1 MALWRVTDLEIS
13 DFVLFCFIASR
24 NVLRNILTE
33 HHSTHTIF
41 SQREQQL
48 NFYAD
53 TFEIGNLRGAAVN
66 SCSDLKLKFS

>member
-13 DFVLFCFIASR
+13 DFVLFCFIALR

-33 HHSTHTIF
+33 HHSSHTIF

-53 TFEIGNLRGAAVN
+53 TFEIGNLRGAAVG
-66 SCSDLKLKFS
+66 SCSKRKLKF